1 MAKDNYS
8 YERYKR
14 ELAKKK
20 KREAKMQL
28 KLDRKNNKLK
38 ESLGQASGNVII
50 LNPEQPV
57 VAVSDTEKEIQ

>member
-1 MAKDNYS
+1 LAKDNYS